1 MRTMTI
7 GLISLRFVKS
17 QVLKVNNS
25 LAKSNRD
32 SMRLITCAEP
42 SNGCLDVLVDVLLV
56 IRRICAISHTV
67 LPCAVHCRTSSARGV
82 SVFSPPPQS
91 SPIFAKCPSVLRP

>member
-1 MRTMTI
+1 MTI
-7 GLISLRFVKS
+7 GLISLGFVKS

-42 SNGCLDVLVDVLLV
+42 SNGCLDVLVDGPLGNPENLRDFPHRLALRGPLQDLQRPGRQCVLASASV
-56 IRRICAISHTV
+56 VSNICQMPFRIA
-67 LPCAVHCRTSSARGV
+67 AV
-82 SVFSPPPQS
+82 
-91 SPIFAKCPSVLRP
+91 K